1 MRVGIIGAGAVGTGM
16 GLLLSRRGYTITG
29 VASRTLASAE
39 RAAARL
45 NCPVFAD
52 PETVARRSEVVFIT
66 TTDRAI
72 GPVAAA
78 IAARGGFRSGQTVI
92 HMSGSLTSAVLDPA
106 RQAGALA
113 LALHPLQSCADADR
127 AVANL
132 PGSVFSLEG
141 DREALPLGERLV
153 NDLGGEYFIISPEAK
168 PLYHAA
174 ACVASNYLVSL
185 VDLSYRL
192 MQAAGMTPAMAA
204 RALAPLIEGTWGNIK
219 EKGVPWALTG
229 PIARGD
235 AATIAGHL
243 QAMAARAPELEEIY
257 RALGRYTIG
266 VAGRKGSLDA
276 RGAALLGRLLANP
289 LGKSRVTLTKRAPG
303 RSPNEK

>member
-1 MRVGIIGAGAVGTGM
+1 MMRVGIIGAGAVGTGM
-16 GLLLSRRGYTITG
+16 GLLLSRRGYTIAG
-29 VASRTLASAE
+29 VSSRTMASAE

-45 NCPVFAD
+45 NCPAFAD
-52 PETVARRSEVVFIT
+52 PETVARRSEIVFIT

-78 IAARGGFRSGQTVI
+78 IAGRGGFRPGQTVI

-153 NDLGGEYFIISPEAK
+153 NDLEGEYFIISPEAK

-174 ACVASNYLVSL
+174 ACVASNYLVSI

-192 MQAAGMTPAMAA
+192 MQAAGMAPDMVA

-219 EKGVPWALTG
+219 EKGVPQALTG

-235 AATIAGHL
+235 VATIASHL

-257 RALGRYTIG
+257 RAVGRYTIG
-266 VAGRKGSLDA
+266 VAGRKGSLNA
-276 RGAALLGRLLANP
+276 RRAALLGQLLANSR
-289 LGKSRVTLTKRAPG
+289 GKSPFRVPG
-303 RSPNEK
+303 RSPNKKRS